1 MSDFMIGSIDLSKID
16 KNLIKSVKMK
26 DGSTHLFLNVTVT
39 KRKSPSQFGDTHFVS
54 TAPKGTPVE
63 GRNKYIIGDLKE
75 WQEPAPDRPTMEEIR
90 SAPFIA
96 EAEKSDL
103 PF

>member
-39 KRKSPSQFGDTHFVS
+39 KRKSPSQFGDTHFIS
-54 TAPKGTPVE
+54 TAPKGTPQE
-63 GRNKYIIGDLKE
+63 ERNKFIIGDLKE
-75 WQEPAPDRPTMEEIR
+75 WQEKSPDKPTAEEINA
-90 SAPFIA
+90 APSLS
-96 EAEKSDL
+96 EEEKSEL

>member
-1 MSDFMIGSIDLSKID
+1 MSNFMIGSIDLSKID
-16 KNLIKSVKMK
+16 KNLIRSVKMK

-39 KRKSPSQFGDTHFVS
+39 KRKSPSQFGDTHFIS
-54 TAPKGTPVE
+54 TAPKGTPQE
-63 GRNKYIIGDLKE
+63 ERNKFIIGDLKE
-75 WQEPAPDRPTMEEIR
+75 WEENRISMEEIK
-90 SAPFIA
+90 SAPFIT